1 MGCVLGADRD
11 LGKLKALHR
20 IGNSALVIQY

>member
-1 MGCVLGADRD
+1 MRCVKGADRD
-11 LGKLKALHR
+11 LGKQKALRR